1 MKYTMIPR
9 PVVEKICNLFQDH
22 SYCVNEKYKEITKKP
37 EYSCSDRDR
46 FVARFFKPYV
56 GKYIV
61 LVNKDEIGRMMAD
74 GNIVAW
80 NGDEPVSCY
89 SRKAYKSKI
98 YNGGKPWYSVNRKY
112 LYVQRFENVNEAY
125 GQGYICMSCQD
136 ILGNTFDVVL
146 SHNNLQAMQF
156 REITEEEFKAVA
168 DLFTDDREPVPFKV
182 TRYLNY
188 EEMKS
193 RRLLTKYRKE
203 KTLLTETVIVPALDV
218 ADACTKVENVN
229 DVEPMEHN
237 KEGC

>member
-1 MKYTMIPR
+1 MKYNMIPR
-9 PVVEKICNLFQDH
+9 SVVKKIWNLFQDH
-22 SYCVNEKYKEITKKP
+22 SYCENEKYKEIIKKP
-37 EYSCSDRDR
+37 DYSCSDRDR

-61 LVNKDEIGRMMAD
+61 LVNKDEIGIMSED
-74 GNIVAW
+74 GRVYVW
-80 NGDEPVSCY
+80 TGDEPVSCY
-89 SRKAYKSKI
+89 SRKAYKRE
-98 YNGGKPWYSVNRKY
+98 YCPGKPNYQVNRKY
-112 LYVQRFENVNEAY
+112 LYVQGFYNANERY

-146 SHNNLQAMQF
+146 SRNNLLDMQF

-218 ADACTKVENVN
+218 ADAYTKAENVN
-229 DVEPMEHN
+229 DVEPMEYN
-237 KEGC
+237 EGVC

>member
-1 MKYTMIPR
+1 MKYTMLPR
-9 PVVEKICNLFQDH
+9 PVVEKIWNLFQDH
-22 SYCVNEKYKEITKKP
+22 SYFENEKYKEITKKP

-61 LVNKDEIGRMMAD
+61 LVNKDEIGCCMTAT
-74 GNIVAW
+74 GHVYAW
-80 NGDEPVSCY
+80 KGDEPVSCY
-89 SRKAYKSKI
+89 SRKAYKRE
-98 YNGGKPWYSVNRKY
+98 YCQGKPVYMVNRKY

-136 ILGNTFDVVL
+136 IFGNTFDMVL
-146 SHNNLQAMQF
+146 SHNNLLDMQF
-156 REITEEEFKAVA
+156 REITEEEFKVVA

-193 RRLLTKYRKE
+193 RKLLTKYRKE

-229 DVEPMEHN
+229 EVEPMEYN
-237 KEGC
+237 EGVC